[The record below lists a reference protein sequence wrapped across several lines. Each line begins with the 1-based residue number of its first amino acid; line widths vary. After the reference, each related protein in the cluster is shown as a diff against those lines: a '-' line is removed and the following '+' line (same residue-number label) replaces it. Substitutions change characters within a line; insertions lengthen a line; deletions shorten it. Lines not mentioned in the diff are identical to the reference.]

1 LAARNAANVV
11 TRFVAALPR
20 GTEPCMSEKR
30 YLSANDLLADSFR
43 LANKILDSDFR
54 PTHIV
59 GIWRGGAPVGIA
71 VQELLE
77 YHGVM
82 TDHIAVRTASYTGI
96 DQQKDEVQVYSLGYL
111 IDTLEPDDK
120 LLVIDDVFDSGRS
133 IAAFMSELKARC
145 RHNTPRDIRSATVYY
160 KPRRTKVNLRPD
172 FYVYE
177 TDEWLVFP
185 HEVDGLSLEEIRAH
199 KPEAAI
205 ILREE

>member
-1 LAARNAANVV
+1 M
-11 TRFVAALPR
+11 T
-20 GTEPCMSEKR
+20 EKR

-43 LANKILDSDFR
+43 LGNIILDSDFR

-96 DQQKDEVQVYSLGYL
+96 DQQQDEVQVYSLGYL
-111 IDTLEPDDK
+111 IDTLEPSDK

-133 IAAFMSELKARC
+133 IAAFLKELKARC
-145 RHNTPRDIRSATVYY
+145 RHNTPDTIRSATVYY
-160 KPRRTKVNLRPD
+160 KPRRSKVDIKPD

-185 HEVDGLSLEEIRAH
+185 HEIDGLTVEEIRAH